1 MTQIE
6 DLILIKELGHG
17 GYGKVYLSKKLNYNI
32 YYATK
37 KIQRAPI
44 DSNSEKLK
52 KFHAE
57 INIMNTL
64 HHENIIRYYGIKKTN
79 NYYYVIMEYAN
90 GGDLHDCLEEYIKKY
105 HRPFPEE
112 IVQYLMRQIVEAVA
126 FIHSYNVIHRDLK
139 LENIMVNFDSEKDK
153 QDLNMMRAKI
163 KIIDFGVSKTEAK
176 ATTIIGSPNYM
187 DPVILLEYAEYVNK
201 QKIDELRPY
210 SQEVD
215 IWSLGCLCY
224 ELFMGKVPFNSK
236 EIPNLINQMNEGTY
250 TLPPNSSAEIRDFL
264 SKMLK
269 RDGKARAT
277 ARELFFHPFLTNDV
291 RNFGKINIAQQI
303 NNNQNGGGIL
313 ERIEM
318 EKQRRAALNY
328 KGQKSAP
335 IQYTPY
341 NQNQI
346 NLNFPPQPQPP
357 NPHAMFQYP
366 GNVPNYQVPGYNNN
380 NNMFQYYQ

>member
-1 MTQIE
+1 MKQVE
-6 DLILIKELGHG
+6 DLTLIKVLGKG
-17 GYGKVYLSKKLNYNI
+17 AYGEVYLSKKANSNKLF
-32 YYATK
+32 ATK
-37 KIQRAPI
+37 RIDKFRA
-44 DSNSEKLK
+44 DTQLK
-52 KFHAE
+52 KYFQYE
-57 INIMNTL
+57 INIMKGLN
-64 HHENIIRYYGIKKTN
+64 HENIIKLEDIKMTAN
-79 NYYYVIMEYAN
+79 NYYVVLEYLN
-90 GGDLHDCLEEYIKKY
+90 GGDLKSCLHLYMQRY
-105 HRPFPEE
+105 NTPFPEE
-112 IVQYLMRQIVEAVA
+112 IVQHLMKQIVRAVA
-126 FIHSYNVIHRDLK
+126 YFHEFNVIHRDLK
-139 LENIMVNFDSEKDK
+139 LDNIMVNFDSEKDK

-163 KIIDFGVSKTEAK
+163 KIIDFGCSIVIPSQGGFCFTA
-176 ATTIIGSPNYM
+176 AGTPGYM
-187 DPVILLEYAEYVNK
+187 APFLLEEYYRNAKREGLVGYGK
-201 QKIDELRPY
+201 
-210 SQEVD
+210 EVD

-250 TLPPNSSAEIRDFL
+250 TLPPNCSAEIRDFL

-380 NNMFQYYQ
+380 MFQYYQ

>member
-1 MTQIE
+1 M
-6 DLILIKELGHG
+6 LGKG
-17 GYGKVYLSKKLNYNI
+17 AYGEVYLSKKANSNKLF
-32 YYATK
+32 ATK
-37 KIQRAPI
+37 RIDKFRA
-44 DSNSEKLK
+44 DTQLK
-52 KFHAE
+52 KYFQYE
-57 INIMNTL
+57 INIMKGLN
-64 HHENIIRYYGIKKTN
+64 HENIIRLEDIKMTAN
-79 NYYYVIMEYAN
+79 NYYVVLEYLN
-90 GGDLHDCLEEYIKKY
+90 GGDLKSCLHLYMQRY
-105 HRPFPEE
+105 NTPFPEE
-112 IVQYLMRQIVEAVA
+112 IVQHLMKQIVRAVA
-126 FIHSYNVIHRDLK
+126 YFHEFNVIHRDLK
-139 LENIMVNFDSEKDK
+139 LDNIMVNFDSEKDK

-163 KIIDFGVSKTEAK
+163 KIIDFGCSIVIPSQGGFCFTA
-176 ATTIIGSPNYM
+176 AGTPGYM
-187 DPVILLEYAEYVNK
+187 APFLLEEYYRNAKREGLVGYGK
-201 QKIDELRPY
+201 
-210 SQEVD
+210 EVD

-380 NNMFQYYQ
+380 MFQYYQ

>member
-1 MTQIE
+1 MKQVE
-6 DLILIKELGHG
+6 DLTLIKVLGKG
-17 GYGKVYLSKKLNYNI
+17 AYGEVYLSKKANSNKLF
-32 YYATK
+32 ATK
-37 KIQRAPI
+37 RIDKFRA
-44 DSNSEKLK
+44 DNQLK
-52 KFHAE
+52 KYFQYE
-57 INIMNTL
+57 INIMKGLN
-64 HHENIIRYYGIKKTN
+64 HENIIKLEDIKMTAN
-79 NYYYVIMEYAN
+79 NYYVVLEYLN
-90 GGDLHDCLEEYIKKY
+90 GGDLKSCLHLYMQRY
-105 HRPFPEE
+105 NTPFPEV
-112 IVQYLMRQIVEAVA
+112 IVQHLMKQIVRAVA
-126 FIHSYNVIHRDLK
+126 YFHEFNVIHRDLK
-139 LENIMVNFDSEKDK
+139 LDNIMVNFDSEKDK

-163 KIIDFGVSKTEAK
+163 KIIDFGCSIVIPSQGGFCFTA
-176 ATTIIGSPNYM
+176 AGTPGYM
-187 DPVILLEYAEYVNK
+187 APFLLEEYYRNAKREGLVGYGK
-201 QKIDELRPY
+201 
-210 SQEVD
+210 EVD

-224 ELFMGKVPFNSK
+224 ELLMGKVPFNSK

-269 RDGKARAT
+269 HDGKARAT

-380 NNMFQYYQ
+380 NMFQYYQ

>member
-1 MTQIE
+1 MKQVE
-6 DLILIKELGHG
+6 DLTLIKVLGKG
-17 GYGKVYLSKKLNYNI
+17 AYGEVYLSKKANSNKLF
-32 YYATK
+32 ATK
-37 KIQRAPI
+37 RIDKFRA
-44 DSNSEKLK
+44 DTQLK
-52 KFHAE
+52 KYFQYE
-57 INIMNTL
+57 INIMKGLN
-64 HHENIIRYYGIKKTN
+64 HENIIKLEDIKMTAN
-79 NYYYVIMEYAN
+79 NYYVVLEYLN
-90 GGDLHDCLEEYIKKY
+90 GGDLKSCLHLYMQRY
-105 HRPFPEE
+105 NTPFPEE
-112 IVQYLMRQIVEAVA
+112 IVQHLMKQIVRAVA
-126 FIHSYNVIHRDLK
+126 YFHEFNVIHRDLK
-139 LENIMVNFDSEKDK
+139 LDNIMVNFDSEKDK

-163 KIIDFGVSKTEAK
+163 KIIDFGCSIVIPSQGGFCFTA
-176 ATTIIGSPNYM
+176 AGTPGYM
-187 DPVILLEYAEYVNK
+187 APFLLEEYYRNAKREGLVGYGK
-201 QKIDELRPY
+201 
-210 SQEVD
+210 EVD

-380 NNMFQYYQ
+380 MFQYYQ

>member
-1 MTQIE
+1 MKQVE
-6 DLILIKELGHG
+6 DLTLIKVLGKG
-17 GYGKVYLSKKLNYNI
+17 AYGEVYLSKKANSNKLF
-32 YYATK
+32 ATK
-37 KIQRAPI
+37 RIDKFRA
-44 DSNSEKLK
+44 DTQLK
-52 KFHAE
+52 KYFQYE
-57 INIMNTL
+57 INIMKGLN
-64 HHENIIRYYGIKKTN
+64 HENIIKLEDIKMTAN
-79 NYYYVIMEYAN
+79 NYYVVLEYLN
-90 GGDLHDCLEEYIKKY
+90 GGDLKSCLHLYMQRY
-105 HRPFPEE
+105 NTPFPEE
-112 IVQYLMRQIVEAVA
+112 IVQHLMKQIVRAVA
-126 FIHSYNVIHRDLK
+126 YFHEFNVIHRDLK
-139 LENIMVNFDSEKDK
+139 LDNIMVNFDSEKDK

-163 KIIDFGVSKTEAK
+163 KIIDFGCSIVIPSQGGFCFTA
-176 ATTIIGSPNYM
+176 AGTPGYM
-187 DPVILLEYAEYVNK
+187 APFLLEEYYRNAKREGLVGYGK
-201 QKIDELRPY
+201 
-210 SQEVD
+210 EVD

-264 SKMLK
+264 FKMLK

-380 NNMFQYYQ
+380 MFQYYQ

>member
-1 MTQIE
+1 MKQVE
-6 DLILIKELGHG
+6 DLTLIKVLGKG
-17 GYGKVYLSKKLNYNI
+17 AYGEVYLSKKANSNKLF
-32 YYATK
+32 ATK
-37 KIQRAPI
+37 RIDKFRA
-44 DSNSEKLK
+44 DNQLK
-52 KFHAE
+52 KYFQYE
-57 INIMNTL
+57 INIMKGLN
-64 HHENIIRYYGIKKTN
+64 HENIIKLEDIKMTAN
-79 NYYYVIMEYAN
+79 NYYVVLEYLN
-90 GGDLHDCLEEYIKKY
+90 GGDLKSCLHLYMQRY
-105 HRPFPEE
+105 NTPFPEV
-112 IVQYLMRQIVEAVA
+112 IVQHLMKQIVRAVA
-126 FIHSYNVIHRDLK
+126 YFHEFNVIHRDLK
-139 LENIMVNFDSEKDK
+139 LDNIMVNFDSEKDK

-163 KIIDFGVSKTEAK
+163 KIIDFGCSIVIPSQGGFCFTA
-176 ATTIIGSPNYM
+176 AGTPGYM
-187 DPVILLEYAEYVNK
+187 APFLLEEYYRNAKREGLVGYGK
-201 QKIDELRPY
+201 
-210 SQEVD
+210 EVD

-380 NNMFQYYQ
+380 NMFQYYQ

>member
-1 MTQIE
+1 MKQVE
-6 DLILIKELGHG
+6 DLTLIKVLGKG
-17 GYGKVYLSKKLNYNI
+17 AYGEVYLSKKANSNKLF
-32 YYATK
+32 ATK
-37 KIQRAPI
+37 RIDKFRA
-44 DSNSEKLK
+44 DTQLK
-52 KFHAE
+52 KYFQYE
-57 INIMNTL
+57 INIMKGLN
-64 HHENIIRYYGIKKTN
+64 HENIIKLEDIKMTAN
-79 NYYYVIMEYAN
+79 NYYVVLEYLN
-90 GGDLHDCLEEYIKKY
+90 GGDLKSCLHLYMQRY
-105 HRPFPEE
+105 NTPFPEE
-112 IVQYLMRQIVEAVA
+112 IVQHLMKQIVRAVA
-126 FIHSYNVIHRDLK
+126 YFHEFNVIHRDLK
-139 LENIMVNFDSEKDK
+139 LDNIMVNFDSEKDK

-163 KIIDFGVSKTEAK
+163 KIIDFGCSIVIPSQGGFCFTA
-176 ATTIIGSPNYM
+176 AGTPGYM
-187 DPVILLEYAEYVNK
+187 APFLLEEYYRNAKREGLVGYGK
-201 QKIDELRPY
+201 
-210 SQEVD
+210 EVD

-328 KGQKSAP
+328 KGQNSAP

-380 NNMFQYYQ
+380 MFQYYQ

>member
-1 MTQIE
+1 M
-6 DLILIKELGHG
+6 LGKG
-17 GYGKVYLSKKLNYNI
+17 AYGEVYLSKKANSNKLF
-32 YYATK
+32 ATK
-37 KIQRAPI
+37 RIDKFRA
-44 DSNSEKLK
+44 DTQLK
-52 KFHAE
+52 KYFQYE
-57 INIMNTL
+57 INIMKGLN
-64 HHENIIRYYGIKKTN
+64 HENIIKLEDIKMTAN
-79 NYYYVIMEYAN
+79 NYYVVLEYLN
-90 GGDLHDCLEEYIKKY
+90 GGDLKSCLHLYMQRY
-105 HRPFPEE
+105 NTPFPEE
-112 IVQYLMRQIVEAVA
+112 IVQHLMKQIVRAVA
-126 FIHSYNVIHRDLK
+126 YFHEFNVIHRDLK
-139 LENIMVNFDSEKDK
+139 LDNIMVNFDSEKDK

-163 KIIDFGVSKTEAK
+163 KIIDFGCSIVIPSQGGFCFTA
-176 ATTIIGSPNYM
+176 AGTPGYM
-187 DPVILLEYAEYVNK
+187 APFLLEEYYRNAKREGLVGYGK
-201 QKIDELRPY
+201 
-210 SQEVD
+210 EVD

-328 KGQKSAP
+328 KGQNSAP

-380 NNMFQYYQ
+380 MFQYYQ